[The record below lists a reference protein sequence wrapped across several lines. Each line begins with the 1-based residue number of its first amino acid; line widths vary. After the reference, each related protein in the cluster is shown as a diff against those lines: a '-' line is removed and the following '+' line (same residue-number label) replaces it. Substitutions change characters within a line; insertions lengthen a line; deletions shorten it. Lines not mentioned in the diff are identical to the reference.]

1 MPGHPGNEW
10 ADVLADL
17 GADCVFDS
25 CSDEA
30 DIAYPYEQDEYE
42 ETDAAVTRGQTIP
55 SLDYMYLTSTQ
66 LRPDGG
72 VFKHPLD
79 CVVWGEAG
87 RWANVRLEAAKRA
100 SKAARN
106 IDFNAA

>member
-55 SLDYMYLTSTQ
+55 SLDYLTSTQ

-72 VFKHPLD
+72 GSL
-79 CVVWGEAG
+79 
-87 RWANVRLEAAKRA
+87 RA
-100 SKAARN
+100 L
-106 IDFNAA
+106 